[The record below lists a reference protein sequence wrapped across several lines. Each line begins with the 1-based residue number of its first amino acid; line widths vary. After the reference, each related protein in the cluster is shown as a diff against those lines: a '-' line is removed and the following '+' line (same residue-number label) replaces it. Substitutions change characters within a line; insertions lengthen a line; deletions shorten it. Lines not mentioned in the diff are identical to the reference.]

1 MTTRAHRSSA
11 VADWLHGARAVL
23 MKELRLE
30 WRSRHAINLLL
41 MFVLS
46 SLLLVVFALGSDP
59 AEPPLQAALL
69 WIVIVFSAAVGLG
82 RSFLAEEEQGTM
94 LLLQVNVPGSQVL
107 AGKLAFNV
115 LLIAS
120 VIGVSVLAF
129 MGLLG
134 MQVHHGG
141 LLVATLGLGTL
152 GLAGA
157 TTLLGALIAKA
168 SARGPL
174 LPVLLFPMLSP
185 LFLSAVRAT
194 RAALGEGATWAGSA
208 SELTALVG
216 FAGAVNTA
224 AFLLFEYV
232 WTD

>member
-1 MTTRAHRSSA
+1 MAM
-11 VADWLHGARAVL
+11 WIHGARAVL
-23 MKELRLE
+23 MKELRME
-30 WRSRHAINLLL
+30 WRSRHAINLLF

-46 SLLLVVFALGSDP
+46 SLLLVVFALGTGQI
-59 AEPPLQAALL
+59 EPPLQAALL

-82 RSFLAEEEQGTM
+82 RSFLAEEEQGTL

-107 AGKLAFNV
+107 AGKLAFNLV
-115 LLIAS
+115 LIMAVMS
-120 VIGVSVLAF
+120 VTVVAF
-129 MGLLG
+129 MGLMG
-134 MQVHHGG
+134 MRIVHAG
-141 LLVATLGLGTL
+141 LLLATLGLGSV

-185 LFLSAVRAT
+185 LFLSVVRAT
-194 RAALGEGATWAGSA
+194 QEALTEGATWSGSA
-208 SELTALVG
+208 TDLTALVG
-216 FAGAVNTA
+216 FAGVVNTA

>member
-1 MTTRAHRSSA
+1 MMGRVITSA
-11 VADWLHGARAVL
+11 ADWLHGARAVL
-23 MKELRLE
+23 LKELRLE

-59 AEPPLQAALL
+59 VEAPLQAALL
-69 WIVIVFSAAVGLG
+69 WIVIVFSAAIGLG
-82 RSFLAEEEQGTM
+82 RSFLAEEEQGTI

-115 LLIAS
+115 LLIVA
-120 VIGVSVLAF
+120 VMGVSVLAF
-129 MGLLG
+129 MGLMG
-134 MQVHHGG
+134 MHVHHVG
-141 LLVATLGLGTL
+141 LLAATLGLGTI

-185 LFLSAVRAT
+185 LFLSVVRAT
-194 RAALGEGATWAGSA
+194 RAALAEGATWAGSA

>member
-1 MTTRAHRSSA
+1 MSFLDASL
-11 VADWLHGARAVL
+11 DWLHGARAVF

-46 SLLLVVFALGSDP
+46 SLLLVVFALDSPGVD
-59 AEPPLQAALL
+59 APLQAALL

-107 AGKLAFNV
+107 AGKLAFNI
-115 LLIAS
+115 LLIVA
-120 VIGVSVLAF
+120 V
-129 MGLLG
+129 MGLSVVAFLGLMG

-141 LLVATLGLGTL
+141 LLAATLGLGTL

-174 LPVLLFPMLSP
+174 LPVLLFPMLTP
-185 LFLSAVRAT
+185 LFLSVVRAT
-194 RAALGEGATWAGSA
+194 RAALAEGATWAGSA
-208 SELTALVG
+208 TELTALIG